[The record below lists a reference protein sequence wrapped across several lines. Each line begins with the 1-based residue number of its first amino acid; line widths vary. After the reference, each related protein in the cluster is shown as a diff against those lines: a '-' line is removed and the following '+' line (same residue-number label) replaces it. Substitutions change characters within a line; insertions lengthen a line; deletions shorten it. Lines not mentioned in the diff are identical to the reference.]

1 MPSSKSGTDASK
13 ASLWEWKTWL
23 RCATFL
29 IPWLFQ
35 LLLADVLLSVLLPVS
50 IWLPELCYDTASRIA
65 ATIWLGIQSIFTKYN
80 HAEITL
86 SGLGQIRQGE
96 SAIVV
101 SNHVG
106 WTDFYMIQEL
116 AIEAGMLGRSRWFAK
131 AQLKYVPFLGWGLW
145 AMGMCLVS
153 REWTHDRKEMDR
165 VFSGVVQHRR
175 PIWLIAYSEAT
186 RYTAEKRREAETWC
200 KATGKRLGK
209 HLLYP
214 RTKGFVAC
222 VQNLRKTQ
230 HVTAVYDVTIAYAKD
245 GKVFQMPPS
254 FVESLMLPDLNKDY
268 RFFAHVDRYSIRTLP
283 EDYEEISQWLEER
296 WLRKGELL
304 ERLQHLL
311 AEGEPWDESSL
322 STMKLN

>member
-1 MPSSKSGTDASK
+1 M
-13 ASLWEWKTWL
+13 
-23 RCATFL
+23 
-29 IPWLFQ
+29 
-35 LLLADVLLSVLLPVS
+35 
-50 IWLPELCYDTASRIA
+50 CYDTASRIA
-65 ATIWLGIQSIFTKYN
+65 ATIWLGSQTIFTKHN

-131 AQLKYVPFLGWGLW
+131 AQLKYVPFLGWGL
-145 AMGMCLVS
+145 
-153 REWTHDRKEMDR
+153 
-165 VFSGVVQHRR
+165 
-175 PIWLIAYSEAT
+175 IAYSEAT
-186 RYTAEKRREAETWC
+186 RYTAEKRHEAETWC
-200 KATGKRLGK
+200 KASGKRLGK

-245 GKVFQMPPS
+245 GKVFQLPPS
-254 FVESLMLPDLNKDY
+254 FVESLMVPDLDKDY
-268 RFFAHVDRYSIRTLP
+268 QFFAHIDRYSISTLP
-283 EDYEEISQWLEER
+283 EGNEEISQWLEER

-304 ERLQHLL
+304 ERLEHLL
-311 AEGEPWDESSL
+311 AEGKPWDESSL